1 MYTCVSNIFFIHS
14 PFVDTSWFHILP
26 IVHNEAMNTRV
37 QDTILF
43 FFFYG
48 YIPKCRIFGSCNIF
62 NFLKKFWGTSIL
74 FSILAPPI
82 FILNKSAPD
91 SFFFPSSPALAICYL
106 FEDSHCDRYKVIPHC
121 GFHLHFFAYWRSW
134 LFFYILVSHLYV
146 CFVKQNKTKGLFI
159 SSAHFKINY
168 YFRFLSCM
176 ST

>member
-1 MYTCVSNIFFIHS
+1 MWNNSSGCIRVCLTFSLSILHLWTQ
-14 PFVDTSWFHILP
+14 VDSTYCLLCIIKQWTRECKILF
-26 IVHNEAMNTRV
+26 
-37 QDTILF
+37 F

-48 YIPKCRIFGSCNIF
+48 YIPKCRIVGSCNIF
-62 NFLKKFWGTSIL
+62 NFLKKFWGTSFL

-134 LFFYILVSHLYV
+134 LFFIYWLAICTSVL
-146 CFVKQNKTKGLFI
+146 
-159 SSAHFKINY
+159 
-168 YFRFLSCM
+168 
-176 ST
+176 